1 MRRHHKRLAMSVV
14 SMVVIAFSVSAC
26 GNSSGTA
33 DGSQESEGA
42 LKTLT
47 FVNPLPSYA
56 GWKTAED
63 CMKEEAESLGINF
76 TAVGP
81 SGANVNNAQAVEQI
95 NRAIA
100 SGQEAIAIAPLDE
113 SFQAAIDRARDK
125 GILVGAVD
133 TLGAA
138 KNLNADIGVGL
149 ETIGKTVVDGVGA
162 QYPDA
167 QFATLSI
174 GPSSIQEK
182 EFEGMQ
188 AQIDA
193 KYPDMKIITKVYD
206 NGDLTKD
213 VDLIKNMLLANPQVD
228 FIFSANGASTSAVVT
243 AIEEAGRTGE
253 VKVIVNDLTPESIS
267 ALKDGTVWGVNDQG
281 WCTMGTNTAKTLA
294 DIAAGD
300 LPKDETY
307 SEDVGVRF
315 VTAENLEEALAD
327 PF

>member
-1 MRRHHKRLAMSVV
+1 MKNHRKYLAASLSLAAV
-14 SMVVIAFSVSAC
+14 ALSVSAC
-26 GNSSGTA
+26 SDESGATA
-33 DGSQESEGA
+33 NP
-42 LKTLT
+42 TLT

-63 CMKEEAESLGINF
+63 CMEEEAVDLGFDF

-81 SGANVNNAQAVEQI
+81 SGANVNNAEAVDQI

-100 SGQEAIAIAPLDE
+100 TGQDAIAIAPLDE
-113 SFQAAIDRARDK
+113 TFQAAIDRARDK
-125 GILVGAVD
+125 GIYVGAVD

-138 KNLNADIGVGL
+138 ENLSADIGVGL
-149 ETIGKTVVDGVGA
+149 ETIGKTVVDGVGE
-162 QYPDA
+162 QFPDA

-193 KYPDMKIITKVYD
+193 EYPDMRIVTKVYD

-213 VDLIKNMLLANPQVD
+213 VDLVKNMLLANPEVD

-253 VKVIVNDLTPESIS
+253 VRVIVNDLTPESTS
-267 ALKDGTVWGVNDQG
+267 ALREGTVWGVNDQG
-281 WCTMGTNTAKTLA
+281 WCAMGTKTAKVLA
-294 DIAAGD
+294 DIVAGE
-300 LPKDETY
+300 LPQDEAY
-307 SEDVGVRF
+307 IEDVGVRF
-315 VTAENLEEALAD
+315 VTADNLDEALD
-327 PF
+327 NPY